1 MRIQNYSVLSWI
13 PGMTM
18 PSSPSQYPTFGTS
31 SPCSWLL
38 RFGNGL
44 LPVLVAVILGTG
56 SVQLLR
62 AAEPDKPE
70 QSAAERIHA
79 LTPRLESYVAA
90 GMKAFGVPGAA
101 IGIVS
106 GDELV
111 YSKGFGVRSKSGKQ
125 QVDTQ
130 TMFQIGSATKAFLST
145 TMAIEVDRGKF
156 HWDDRVVDLYP
167 DFQLKDPWVTREFR
181 VFDLLAQR
189 SGLPPYANDMLGNLG
204 FDENALIHSLRYVEP
219 ISSFRSSFAYTNITH
234 IIAGKIVAKAEDA
247 ADWNAVL
254 RKELLDRLGM
264 KNSTYTA
271 AAIKAA
277 PNHADGHRYT
287 PDGSVEIPFDPFFPY
302 LFGGAGDINSNVEEM
317 ARWIRLQLDNGSSQG
332 ERIVSPENLAVTRTP
347 KVAVSEKASYALGW
361 VVALTPNGTIVW
373 HNGGTSGFG
382 AFVGLELDRHIGVV
396 ILTNEGNVGF
406 PDALGLWIFDR
417 LLGNANVD
425 HVANTLKR
433 AKENFSHADKMFAK
447 LVHARPYPPLA
458 PLCGTFANASFG
470 KAALKQD
477 KDALVLAL
485 QTGAEF
491 KLEPWDGEI
500 FTARLVASGPFTTA
514 VENQGPRPNGFVQFQ
529 MDKDGKLNVLRLSFE
544 DGQAYNFRRE

>member
-1 MRIQNYSVLSWI
+1 
-13 PGMTM
+13 
-18 PSSPSQYPTFGTS
+18 
-31 SPCSWLL
+31 L
-38 RFGNGL
+38 RFGKGFL
-44 LPVLVAVILGTG
+44 SVLAAVILGAG
-56 SVQLLR
+56 GVQWLM

-79 LTPRLESYVAA
+79 LTPSLESYVAT

-101 IGIVS
+101 IGIIA

-111 YSKGFGVRSKSGKQ
+111 YSKGFGVRSKSGGQ
-125 QVDTQ
+125 PVNTQ
-130 TMFQIGSATKAFLST
+130 TIFQIGSATKAFLST

-189 SGLPPYANDMLGNLG
+189 SGLPPYANDMLGSLG

-234 IIAGKIVAKAEDA
+234 VIAGKIVAKAEGA
-247 ADWNAVL
+247 TDWNAVL

-264 KNSTYTA
+264 KSSTYTA

-277 PNHADGHRYT
+277 PNHAEGHRYA
-287 PDGSVEIPFDPFFPY
+287 PDGSVEVPFDPFFPY
-302 LFGGAGDINSNVEEM
+302 LFGGAGDINSNIEDM
-317 ARWIRLQLDNGSSQG
+317 ARWVRLQLDNGSFEGQH
-332 ERIVSPENLAVTRTP
+332 IVSRENLAVTRTP
-347 KVAVSEKASYALGW
+347 KVAVNEKASYALGW
-361 VVALTPNGTIVW
+361 IVALTPNGTVVW

-417 LLGNANVD
+417 LLGNAPVD
-425 HVANTLKR
+425 HVAKALER

-447 LVHARPYPPLA
+447 PVNARASPPLA
-458 PLCGTFANASFG
+458 PFCGTFANTSFG
-470 KAALKQD
+470 KASLKQD
-477 KDALVLAL
+477 GDALVLAL
-485 QTGAEF
+485 HTGAEF
-491 KLEPWDGEI
+491 KLEPWDGDI

-514 VENQGPRPNGFVQFQ
+514 VEDQGPRPNGFVQFQ
-529 MDKDGKLNVLRLSFE
+529 MDKDGKLNLLRLSFD